1 MLRFTF
7 FALLIAPAAFP
18 QAMLEHAIAASGG
31 SVAGVAGKPV
41 SDAASNIMGKAG
53 SLLEQAAG
61 PKVAKKDEPRPVAP
75 VATVRFAT
83 MPPVP
88 PLPEVM
94 PSEFR
99 AIQVGM
105 KREQLLTKVGTPSS
119 RITIPE
125 DGQVVEVYRY
135 RANGTTL
142 GTVRLVDG
150 KVTEVIQ

>member
-7 FALLIAPAAFP
+7 FALLLVPAAFP
-18 QAMLEHAIAASGG
+18 QVILEHAIAASGG

-41 SDAASNIMGKAG
+41 SDAASNIMGKAS

-61 PKVAKKDEPRPVAP
+61 TKVAKKEEPRPTAP
-75 VATVRFAT
+75 AATVRFAT
-83 MPPVP
+83 MPPAP

-99 AIQVGM
+99 AIQIGM
-105 KREQLLTKVGTPSS
+105 KREELLAKVGTPSS

-125 DGQVVEVYRY
+125 DSQLAEVYRY

-142 GTVRLVDG
+142 GAVRLVDG
-150 KVTEVIQ
+150 KVTDVIQ